1 MPYQYVREP
10 LRAED
15 ADKLSNACNTAE
27 EKLIIWTL
35 LDTELICHII
45 KIINSTINKGI
56 TFKKFLPITH
66 FKCSIQNS

>member
-35 LDTELICHII
+35 LDT
-45 KIINSTINKGI
+45 NGI
-56 TFKKFLPITH
+56 RLSETFH
-66 FKCSIQNS
+66 FFAPLAIWRL